1 MIDEIKQETQ
11 THNRKA
17 VTALDEA
24 FNKIRTG
31 RANPSI
37 LDNVMVD
44 YYGNPTPVKQVANIV
59 IEDGRTLSIVPWEKN
74 MVPEIERAIM
84 KSDLGLNPA
93 TAGSNIR
100 IVMPMLT
107 EETRKEMIKI
117 ARAEA
122 EKARVSVR
130 NGRRDAN
137 ATIKDLVKEKE
148 LSEDEGKR
156 AEEDIQKLTDSSIAE
171 VEKHLSDK
179 EAELMKV

>member
-1 MIDEIKQETQ
+1 MIEEIKQETN
-11 THNRKA
+11 THNQKA
-17 VTALDEA
+17 IGALDDA

-31 RANPSI
+31 RANPAI

-44 YYGNPTPVKQVANIV
+44 YYGTMTPVKQVANVV
-59 IEDGRTLSIVPWEKN
+59 IEDNRTLSVVPWEQN
-74 MVPEIERAIM
+74 MVPAIEKAIM

-93 TAGSNIR
+93 TAGNNIR
-100 IVMPMLT
+100 IAMPMLT
-107 EETRKEMIKI
+107 EETRKDMIKV

-137 ATIKDLVKEKE
+137 SSIKELVKEKE
-148 LSEDEGKR
+148 MSEDEGKR
-156 AEEDIQKLTDSSIAE
+156 SEEEIQKLTNAAIAE
-171 VEKHLSDK
+171 IDKHLQEK

>member
-1 MIDEIKQETQ
+1 MIDEIKQETE

-17 VTALDEA
+17 IAALDDA

-31 RANPSI
+31 RANPAI
-37 LDNVMVD
+37 LDKISVD
-44 YYGNPTPVKQVANIV
+44 YYGTDTPIKQVANIIV
-59 IEDGRTLSIVPWEKN
+59 EDGRTLSIVPWEKN
-74 MVPEIERAIM
+74 MVPEVEKAIM

-107 EETRKEMIKI
+107 EETRKEFIKV
-117 ARAEA
+117 ARGEA
-122 EKARVSVR
+122 EKARVSIR

-137 ATIKDLVKEKE
+137 STIKELVKEKE

-156 AEEDIQKLTDSSIAE
+156 AEEDIQKLTDAAIAQ
-171 VEKHLSDK
+171 VDKHLTDK
-179 EAELMKV
+179 EADLMKV

>member
-1 MIDEIKQETQ
+1 MIDEIKQETE

-17 VTALDEA
+17 LAALDQA

-44 YYGNPTPVKQVANIV
+44 YYGTPTVIKQIANVI

-107 EETRKEMIKI
+107 EETRKDMIKL
-117 ARAEA
+117 ARGEA
-122 EKARVSVR
+122 EKARVSIR

-137 ATIKDLVKEKE
+137 ASFKDLVKEKE
-148 LSEDEGKR
+148 LSEDEGKK
-156 AEEDIQKLTDSSIAE
+156 AEDDIQKITDASIAN

>member
-1 MIDEIKQETQ
+1 MIDEIKQETE

-17 VTALDEA
+17 IAALDDG

-31 RANPSI
+31 RANPAI
-37 LDNVMVD
+37 LDKISVD
-44 YYGNPTPVKQVANIV
+44 YYGTDTPLKQVANIV
-59 IEDGRTLSIVPWEKN
+59 VEDGRTLSIVPWEKN
-74 MVPEIERAIM
+74 MVPAIEKAIM

-107 EETRKEMIKI
+107 EETRKEFIKI

-122 EKARVSVR
+122 EKARVSIR

-137 ATIKDLVKEKE
+137 STVKELVKEKE

-156 AEEDIQKLTDSSIAE
+156 GEEEIQKITDAAIAL
-171 VEKHLSDK
+171 VEKHLADK
-179 EAELMKV
+179 EADLMKV

>member
-1 MIDEIKQETQ
+1 MLDEIKQETE

-17 VTALDEA
+17 IVALDEA

-31 RANPSI
+31 RANPAI

-44 YYGNPTPVKQVANIV
+44 YYGNATPIKQVANVIV
-59 IEDGRTLSIVPWEKN
+59 EDGRTLSIVPWEQN

-93 TAGSNIR
+93 TAGNNIR

-107 EETRKEMIKI
+107 EETRKDLIKV

-122 EKARVSVR
+122 EKARVSIR

-137 ATIKDLVKEKE
+137 STIKELVKEKE

-156 AEEDIQKLTDSSIAE
+156 GEDDVQKMTDAAVAE
-171 VEKHLSDK
+171 VEKHLAAK
-179 EAELMKV
+179 EADLMKV

>member
-1 MIDEIKQETQ
+1 MIDEIKQETE

-17 VTALDEA
+17 LLALDDA

-31 RANPSI
+31 RANPAI
-37 LDNVMVD
+37 LDNVNVD
-44 YYGNPTPVKQVANIV
+44 YYGTPTAIKQVANVIV
-59 IEDGRTLSIVPWEKN
+59 EDGRTLSIVPWEKQ
-74 MVPEIERAIM
+74 MVPQIERAIM

-93 TAGSNIR
+93 TSGSNIR

-107 EETRKEMIKI
+107 EETRKDLIKI
-117 ARAEA
+117 ARNEA
-122 EKARVSVR
+122 EKARVSIR

-156 AEEDIQKLTDSSIAE
+156 GEDDIQKLTNGSVAD
-171 VEKHLSDK
+171 VEKHLQSK

>member
-1 MIDEIKQETQ
+1 MIDEIKQETE

-17 VTALDEA
+17 IAALDDA

-31 RANPSI
+31 RANPAI
-37 LDNVMVD
+37 LDKISVD
-44 YYGNPTPVKQVANIV
+44 YYGTDTPIKQVANIIV
-59 IEDGRTLSIVPWEKN
+59 EDGRTLSIVPWEKN
-74 MVPEIERAIM
+74 MVPEVEKAIM

-107 EETRKEMIKI
+107 EETRKEFIKV
-117 ARAEA
+117 ARGEA
-122 EKARVSVR
+122 EKARVSIR

-137 ATIKDLVKEKE
+137 SAVKELVKEKE

-156 AEEDIQKLTDSSIAE
+156 AEEDIQKLTDAAIAQ
-171 VEKHLSDK
+171 VDKHLTEK
-179 EAELMKV
+179 EADLMKV

>member
-1 MIDEIKQETQ
+1 MIEDIKQETK
-11 THNRKA
+11 THNQKA
-17 VTALDEA
+17 IGALDDA

-31 RANPSI
+31 RANPAI

-44 YYGNPTPVKQVANIV
+44 YYGTLTPVKQVANV
-59 IEDGRTLSIVPWEKN
+59 VVEDNRTLSVVPWEQN
-74 MVPEIERAIM
+74 MVPAIEKAIM

-93 TAGSNIR
+93 TAGNNIR
-100 IVMPMLT
+100 IAMPMLT
-107 EETRKEMIKI
+107 EETRKDMIKV

-137 ATIKDLVKEKE
+137 SSIKDLVKEKE
-148 LSEDEGKR
+148 MSEDDGKR
-156 AEEDIQKLTDSSIAE
+156 SEEEIQKLTDAAIAE
-171 VEKHLSDK
+171 IDKNLQEK

>member
-1 MIDEIKQETQ
+1 MIDDIKQETQ

-17 VTALDEA
+17 ITALDEA

-37 LDNVMVD
+37 LDYVMVD
-44 YYGNPTPVKQVANIV
+44 YYGNPTPVKQVANV
-59 IEDGRTLSIVPWEKN
+59 VVEDGRTLSIVPWEKA

-93 TAGSNIR
+93 TAGTNIR

-107 EETRKEMIKI
+107 EETRKELIKV
-117 ARAEA
+117 ARSEA

-156 AEEDIQKLTDSSIAE
+156 AEDDIQKITDSAIAE
-171 VEKHLSDK
+171 VEKHLTEK
-179 EAELMKV
+179 EAELMRV

>member
-1 MIDEIKQETQ
+1 MIDEVKEEMV

-17 VTALDEA
+17 IAALDDA

-37 LDNVMVD
+37 LDNVMID
-44 YYGNPTPVKQVANIV
+44 YYGNPTPIKQVANII
-59 IEDGRTLSIVPWEKN
+59 IEDGRTLAIVPWEKN
-74 MVPEIERAIM
+74 MVPNIERAIM

-93 TAGSNIR
+93 TSGSNIR

-107 EETRKEMIKI
+107 EETRRDLIKV
-117 ARAEA
+117 AKAEA

-148 LSEDEGKR
+148 ISEDEGKK
-156 AEEDIQKLTDSSIAE
+156 AEDDIQKLTDASIAE
-171 VEKHLSDK
+171 IEKHLATKD
-179 EAELMKV
+179 AELMKV

>member
-1 MIDEIKQETQ
+1 MIDDIKQETE

-17 VTALDEA
+17 IVALDEA

-31 RANPSI
+31 RANPAI
-37 LDNVMVD
+37 LDNIQVD
-44 YYGNPTPVKQVANIV
+44 YYGNLTPIKQVANIIV
-59 IEDGRTLSIVPWEKN
+59 EDGRTLSIVPWEKN
-74 MVPEIERAIM
+74 MVPEVERAIM

-93 TAGSNIR
+93 TAGTNIR

-107 EETRKEMIKI
+107 EETRKEFIKV

-122 EKARVSVR
+122 EKARVSIR

-137 ATIKDLVKEKE
+137 TTIKDLVKEKE

-156 AEEDIQKLTDSSIAE
+156 AEDDIQKLTDAAIAE
-171 VEKHLSDK
+171 VEKHLTAK
-179 EAELMKV
+179 EADLMKV

>member
-17 VTALDEA
+17 LSALDEA

-59 IEDGRTLSIVPWEKN
+59 VEDGRTLSIVPWERN
-74 MVPEIERAIM
+74 MVPEIEKAIM
-84 KSDLGLNPA
+84 RSDLGLNPA
-93 TAGSNIR
+93 TAGTNIR

-107 EETRKEMIKI
+107 EETRKELIKV
-117 ARAEA
+117 ARSEA
-122 EKARVSVR
+122 EKARVSIR

-137 ATIKDLVKEKE
+137 ATIKDLIKEKE

-156 AEEDIQKLTDSSIAE
+156 AEDDIQKITDSSIAE
-171 VEKHLSDK
+171 VETHLANK

>member
-1 MIDEIKQETQ
+1 MIEEIKQETI
-11 THNRKA
+11 THNQKA
-17 VTALDEA
+17 LSALDDA

-31 RANPSI
+31 RANPAI

-44 YYGNPTPVKQVANIV
+44 YYGTPTPIKQVANV
-59 IEDGRTLSIVPWEKN
+59 GIEDNRTLSVVPWEQN
-74 MVPEIERAIM
+74 LVPAIEKAIM

-93 TAGSNIR
+93 TAGNNIR
-100 IVMPMLT
+100 IAMPMLT
-107 EETRKEMIKI
+107 EETRKDMIKV

-137 ATIKDLVKEKE
+137 SSIKDLVKEKE
-148 LSEDEGKR
+148 LSEDDGKR
-156 AEEDIQKLTDSSIAE
+156 AEEEIQKLTDASIAD
-171 VEKHLSDK
+171 VEKNLQEK

>member
-1 MIDEIKQETQ
+1 MIDEIMQETE

-17 VTALDEA
+17 IAALDEA

-37 LDNVMVD
+37 LDNVSVD
-44 YYGNPTPVKQVANIV
+44 YYGTDTPVKQVANII

-74 MVPEIERAIM
+74 MVPNIERAIM
-84 KSDLGLNPA
+84 KADLGLNPS

-107 EETRKEMIKI
+107 AETRKEMIKI
-117 ARAEA
+117 ARSEA
-122 EKARVSVR
+122 EKARVSIR

-137 ATIKDLVKEKE
+137 GTVKELVKEKE
-148 LSEDEGKR
+148 LSEDEGKKV
-156 AEEDIQKLTDSSIAE
+156 EDDIQKVTNTYIAQ
-171 VEKHLSDK
+171 VDKHLADK

>member
-1 MIDEIKQETQ
+1 MIEDIKQETNL
-11 THNRKA
+11 HNRKA
-17 VTALDEA
+17 LTALDEA

-37 LDNVMVD
+37 LDNVKVD
-44 YYGNPTPVKQVANIV
+44 YYGTDTPIKQVANIV
-59 IEDGRTLSIVPWEKN
+59 VEDGRTLSIVPWEKN

-93 TAGSNIR
+93 TAGTNIR

-107 EETRKEMIKI
+107 EETRKELIKS
-117 ARAEA
+117 ARSEA
-122 EKARVSVR
+122 EKARVSIR

-137 ATIKDLVKEKE
+137 GTVKELVKEKE

-156 AEEDIQKLTDSSIAE
+156 AEDDIQKLTDSAIAE
-171 VEKHLSDK
+171 VEKHLGEK

>member
-1 MIDEIKQETQ
+1 MIDEIKQETE

-17 VTALDEA
+17 IAALDDA

-37 LDNVMVD
+37 LDNVSVD
-44 YYGNPTPVKQVANIV
+44 YYGNMTPLKQVANIIV
-59 IEDGRTLSIVPWEKN
+59 EDGRTLSIVPWEKN
-74 MVPEIERAIM
+74 MVPDIERAIM

-107 EETRKEMIKI
+107 EETRKDLIKV
-117 ARAEA
+117 ARNEA
-122 EKARVSVR
+122 EKAKISVR

-137 ATIKDLVKEKE
+137 ATVKELVKEKE
-148 LSEDEGKR
+148 LSEDDGKR
-156 AEEDIQKLTDSSIAE
+156 GEEEIQKLTDAAVAE
-171 VEKHLSDK
+171 IDNHLASK